1 LTIILTAIG
10 KRVELI
16 KHLKTKGRV
25 VGVDSSD
32 LNVGRYFTDE
42 FYIVPKAS
50 QTGYIDALLEVCI
63 KEKADFIIP
72 LHEAEFDILCENRK
86 RFDDVGTKLVLSDK
100 TIIDICKDKNK
111 TSQFFDK
118 YDIEKP
124 IVYDKGRLD
133 LIKYPV
139 IVKPADGMG
148 SMGVFASGDEED
160 LSYALKKTGN
170 PIIQEL
176 IAGTEYTM
184 DVLCDMNGEIVYI
197 IPRERL
203 EVRDGEVNKSK
214 VVLDDSIVKL
224 SQKVVNAL
232 RQEGTVRGPLTLQC
246 FKMEDG
252 TLKMLEINPRFGG
265 GVPLSFA
272 AGADYADALLAMCEK
287 RTIDKKSIT
296 SKTMLRFDDS
306 LFI

>member
-1 LTIILTAIG
+1 MTIILTAIG

-25 VGVDSSD
+25 IGVDSSD
-32 LNVGRYFTDE
+32 LNAGRYFTDE
-42 FYIVPKAS
+42 FHIVPKAS
-50 QTGYIDALLEVCI
+50 EAGYIDALLEVCI

-72 LHEAEFDILCENRK
+72 LHEAEFDILCKNRK
-86 RFDDVGTKLVLSDK
+86 RFDEVGTMLVLSDK

-111 TSQFFDK
+111 TSQFFEK

-124 IVYDKGRLD
+124 IAYDKDRLD
-133 LIKYPV
+133 SIKYPV

-148 SMGVFASGDEED
+148 SMGVFAVNDEED
-160 LSYALKKTGN
+160 LFYALKKTNN

-176 IAGTEYTM
+176 VEGTEYTM

-197 IPRERL
+197 VPRERL
-203 EVRDGEVNKSK
+203 EVRDGEVNKSR
-214 VVLDDSIVKL
+214 VVLDDSIVEL
-224 SQKVVNAL
+224 SQKVVDAL
-232 RQEGTVRGPLTLQC
+232 RQEGPVRGPLTLQC
-246 FKMEDG
+246 FKLSDG

-272 AGADYADALLAMCEK
+272 AGADYADVLLAICENK
-287 RTIDKKSIT
+287 TIVKKNLT